1 MKDVLEVVTL
11 VFTIIGLIRISDAI
25 SEIFDRKIKK

>member
-1 MKDVLEVVTL
+1 MKYVLEVITL
-11 VFTIIGLIRISDAI
+11 VFAIVGLVRISDAI